1 MSLTYHETTKVWTS
15 WKHITKLDP
24 DKKNTEKIIKTVV
37 NSGTDAIMISGTL
50 GVDRENAYNL
60 YNMIKDYDIPKIQEP
75 SSPYCLLEDV
85 DYIFVPSVLNSI
97 DTMWICGYHKD
108 WIREENS
115 KIRWDQIVPE
125 AYIILNQESSVC
137 KLTKAMHNLDIKD
150 VVAYSVLAEQFFKF
164 PIIYIEYSGKY
175 GDKEV
180 VKAVS
185 ESIKDAKL
193 FYGGGINSKEKADEM
208 RKYATIVVGNVVYED
223 LDAYL
228 STI

>member
-1 MSLTYHETTKVWTS
+1 MSLTYHETDRAWTS

-37 NSGTDAIMISGTL
+37 NSGTDAIMVSGTL
-50 GVDRENAYNL
+50 GVNKENSYRL

-75 SSPYCLLEDV
+75 SSPDCILDDV
-85 DYIFVPSVLNSI
+85 EYIFVPSVLNSM
-97 DTMWICGYHKD
+97 DARWICSYHKD
-108 WIREENS
+108 WIRDQKSRMQWE
-115 KIRWDQIVPE
+115 KIIPE
-125 AYIILNQESSVC
+125 AYIILNQDSSVC
-137 KLTKAMHNLDIKD
+137 KLTKAIYDLDIND
-150 VVAYSVLAEQFFKF
+150 VVAYSILAERFFKF
-164 PIIYIEYSGKY
+164 PIIYIEYSGRY

-180 VKAVS
+180 VKAVK
-185 ESIKDAKL
+185 ESIKDAQL
-193 FYGGGINSKEKADEM
+193 FYGGGINSKERADEM